1 MFCMNCGQ
9 QLPEGA
15 KFCLNCGT
23 PQGAV
28 SPTGTA
34 QAETINL
41 DGMHTFV
48 PALCPNC
55 SAHMK
60 VDSSAKVAH
69 CDSCGTE
76 FLVQDAIK
84 ALTVRGNVQV
94 GSATINVSGTNT
106 DSLLQRVEIMLG
118 DGDFGGAM
126 SKCDTILDSD
136 PTNGRVYFYMLMSNL
151 HCRKRNDLTALKA
164 PFDGNQYYL
173 KAMQYGDPELKNELQ
188 GYIHLINARNEEKR
202 KKEDEEDLARINNL
216 KVGDTF
222 YFGSYNERRI
232 SWKVL
237 RMQDR
242 MAFIISS
249 NNICTLPYHQPD
261 GNITWSDCTLRKW
274 LNSDFLNGAFTQA
287 LQSRILRCKLNNDN
301 NPRYKTPGGAPT
313 TDKVFLLS
321 INEANTIFAND
332 KARANGSLWWLRSP
346 GKYPSDAACVS
357 VGGEV
362 GTYGMGVRHDGGVRP
377 ALWLNLN
384 S

>member
-9 QLPEGA
+9 QLPDGA
-15 KFCLNCGT
+15 KYCLQCGT

-28 SPTGTA
+28 SPTGTT

-76 FLVQDAIK
+76 CLVQDAIK

-94 GSATINVSGTNT
+94 GSATINVSETNT

-126 SKCDTILDSD
+126 SKCDTISDSD

-151 HCRKRNDLTALKA
+151 NCRKRNDLASQTR
-164 PFDGNQYYL
+164 PFDGNQYYI

-188 GYIHLINARNEEKR
+188 GYINAINARNEAKL
-202 KKEDEEDLARINNL
+202 KNP
-216 KVGDTF
+216 KVGDEI
-222 YFGSYNERRI
+222 YFGTQNEHRI
-232 SWKVL
+232 WWKVL
-237 RMQDR
+237 RIQDR
-242 MAFIISS
+242 MALIICS
-249 NNICTLPYHQPD
+249 NNICNLPYHQH
-261 GNITWSDCTLRKW
+261 NCSITWADCTLRKW
-274 LNSDFLNGAFTQA
+274 LNNDFIRGYFTPAEQA
-287 LQSRILRCKLNNDN
+287 RILPCKLNNDK
-301 NPRYKTPGGAPT
+301 NPHYNTPGGVPT

-321 INEANTIFAND
+321 INEANQLFAND
-332 KARANGSLWWLRSP
+332 RARANDSWWWLRSP
-346 GKYPSDAACVS
+346 GYDPFCAACV
-357 VGGEV
+357 GDDGEV
-362 GTYGMGVRHDGGVRP
+362 GTSGSFVDYYDGVRP

>member
-9 QLPEGA
+9 QLPDGA

-34 QAETINL
+34 QAETINF
-41 DGMHTFV
+41 DGMQTFV

-76 FLVQDAIK
+76 CLVQDAIK

-94 GSATINVSGTNT
+94 GSATININGTNI
-106 DSLLQRVEIMLG
+106 DSILQRVEIMLG

-126 SKCDTILDSD
+126 SKCDNILDSD
-136 PTNGRVYFYMLMSNL
+136 PMNGKIYFYMLMSNL
-151 HCRKRNDLTALKA
+151 HCRKRNDLTAQKG

-188 GYIHLINARNEEKR
+188 GYINVINSRLESTQKNP
-202 KKEDEEDLARINNL
+202 
-216 KVGDTF
+216 KVGDEI
-222 YFGSYNERRI
+222 YFGTNNGQRI
-232 SWKVL
+232 WWKVI
-237 RMQDR
+237 RIQDS
-242 MAFIISS
+242 MAVIISS
-249 NNICTLPYHQPD
+249 NNICTMPYHQPG
-261 GNITWSDCTLRKW
+261 GNITWANCTLRKW
-274 LNSDFLNGAFTQA
+274 LNNDFISGYFTPA
-287 LQSRILRCKLNNDN
+287 EQSRILPCNLNNDN
-301 NPRYKTPGGAPT
+301 NPQYNTPGGVPMY
-313 TDKVFLLS
+313 DKVFLLS
-321 INEANTIFAND
+321 IKEAKTLFANNQ
-332 KARANGSLWWLRSP
+332 ARANDSWWWLRSP
-346 GKYPSDAACVS
+346 GYYPYYAAFVNNDGKVS
-357 VGGEV
+357 TNGNYVD
-362 GTYGMGVRHDGGVRP
+362 RNIGVRP

-384 S
+384 P